1 MPISVKSEEYR
12 SEGLKGNAQK
22 NISSIVRNMIS
33 AFESSPAQVQR
44 PDVNLSAKSQ
54 LRKLERKGFSV
65 QNAKN
70 PRTYSQSTQCPTFSE
85 PLFEDKPEGRHQY
98 VLSTRGEMKGKH
110 NRWFTNSGNNE
121 TISRKEDKG
130 IRIIDD
136 KNLLETSVFDT
147 TSCIPQ
153 RTNDNLQLFNLEE
166 KITVGDCIE
175 SLKQGQ
181 EPLLSQV
188 QTGCY
193 ITSPSIIHSE
203 SDGKNFSDASGKR
216 PSCPSIT
223 DSVSS
228 DEQIIHKVADSDI
241 SSGNIES
248 TLTENRTLEWFK
260 ARTQMLDQLLDS
272 NLQKSVHGVVS
283 ETRKWRDFRT
293 DVDKLTTCI
302 PLHKNGNIPSLPS
315 VEHYLLENLGGW
327 IPVHL
332 CYTTA
337 SRKLRSLIE
346 GNTIQAGTC
355 SLEQHFSQRAA
366 AEPQMLDDGCILMKN
381 ETSGSSRNTTI
392 QSLFQVP
399 KISGELIQQ
408 GVRFVAIVVCGAILF
423 KTRQ

>member
-12 SEGLKGNAQK
+12 SERLKGNAQK

-54 LRKLERKGFSV
+54 LRKLERKSFSV

-70 PRTYSQSTQCPTFSE
+70 PRTYSQSTQCPKFSE

-98 VLSTRGEMKGKH
+98 VLSTRGEMKGKN
-110 NRWFTNSGNNE
+110 NRWFTSSGNNE
-121 TISRKEDKG
+121 TIIQKEDKG
-130 IRIIDD
+130 IGIIDD

-153 RTNDNLQLFNLEE
+153 RTNDNLESFNLEE
-166 KITVGDCIE
+166 KITVGDSIE

-193 ITSPSIIHSE
+193 ITSPSSIHSE
-203 SDGKNFSDASGKR
+203 SDGKNFSDAFGKR
-216 PSCPSIT
+216 SSCPSIT

-228 DEQIIHKVADSDI
+228 DEQIIHKVADNDI

-248 TLTENRTLEWFK
+248 TLTENRK

-272 NLQKSVHGVVS
+272 NHQKSVHGVVS
-283 ETRKWRDFRT
+283 ETRKWRDFRN

-302 PLHKNGNIPSLPS
+302 PLHKNRNIPSLPA

-337 SRKLRSLIE
+337 SKKLRSLIE
-346 GNTIQAGTC
+346 GNTIQAGTR
-355 SLEQHFSQRAA
+355 SLEKHFSQRAA
-366 AEPQMLDDGCILMKN
+366 AEPQMLDDGCIQMKN

-423 KTRQ
+423 KTRK